1 MDNRFFLVDWD
12 CCLGAGSEGEV
23 FLGRSLATSEL
34 CAIKVSIFID
44 PEAAADQLEL
54 ELDRCLRAAGEG
66 VVRVIAWNLT
76 PPRPFLVFEFAH
88 AGSLGDEM
96 SGLRAEGRVYH
107 PVQALER
114 AREVLAAMARVHD
127 RGLIHRDIKPANLL
141 RFDDAVKV
149 IDFGSGFTADRPQP
163 AKSGEIVGTRLY
175 AAPEQLAGEPV
186 DERADLY
193 GAGCIL
199 HEMLTGQLPSRA
211 RGAKS
216 ALRYP
221 NALILPELDA
231 LLTSLLQPRR
241 EGRPSSARAAI
252 DMVDEVLAAYERAR
266 SVWAGLEIGASPY

>member
-1 MDNRFFLVDWD
+1 MGNPHFLIDWD

-23 FLGRSLATSEL
+23 YLGRSIATSEL
-34 CAIKVSIFID
+34 CAIKVSAFID
-44 PEAAADQLEL
+44 PEAAAEQLKL

-66 VVRVIAWNLT
+66 VVRVIAWNLA
-76 PPRPFLVFEFAH
+76 PPRPFLVFELAH

-96 SGLRAEGRVYH
+96 TGVRESGKVYH
-107 PVQALER
+107 PVEALER
-114 AREVLAAMARVHD
+114 TREVLSAMARVHE

-141 RFDDAVKV
+141 RFDGSVKV
-149 IDFGSGFTADRPQP
+149 TDFGSGFTADRPQP
-163 AKSGEIVGTRLY
+163 DKTGEIVGTRLY

-211 RGAKS
+211 RGATS

-221 NALILPELDA
+221 NALILPELDT
-231 LLTSLLQPRR
+231 LLKSLLAPQR
-241 EGRPSSARAAI
+241 EDRPSNAQEAIAMFDEALAVYARA
-252 DMVDEVLAAYERAR
+252 RT
-266 SVWAGLEIGASPY
+266 VWAELGIGASPY